1 MRQAMSR
8 VLLTGSAGAVGCAV
22 GRELIRRGH
31 LVRGLD
37 RVPSEGLAEAMVGNV
52 ADPTAVSAAIRGCD
66 CVVHLAA
73 HPDDAPFLEVLL
85 EPNVVG
91 LFTVMNAAREAGVRR
106 VVLASSIQVV
116 GLRGDELARP
126 IPVTEASPGNHY
138 ALTKLWAEE
147 LGALYARRF
156 AMSVL
161 IVRLGW
167 MVRNAREAA
176 HMQRCQRHDLYLS
189 PAEAGRFFALAVEA
203 ESIDFAVVYAVS
215 AAGAAR
221 FDLEPAR
228 RLLGFEPRDRWPKGL
243 DFEVPAEASTP
254 PS

>member
-1 MRQAMSR
+1 MAR
-8 VLLTGSAGAVGCAV
+8 VLLTGSAGAVGRAV
-22 GRELIRRGH
+22 GRELVRRGH
-31 LVRGLD
+31 VVHGLD
-37 RVPSEGLAEAMVGNV
+37 RVPSEGLAEATVGSV
-52 ADPTAVSAAIRGCD
+52 ADPSAVRAAIQGCD

-91 LFTVMNAAREAGVRR
+91 LYTVMNAAREAGVRR
-106 VVLASSIQVV
+106 VVLASSIQVA
-116 GLRGDELARP
+116 GRRGDELVRP

-156 AMSVL
+156 ALSVL
-161 IVRLGW
+161 VVRLGW
-167 MVRNAREAA
+167 MVRDAREAE

-189 PAEAGRFFALAVEA
+189 PADAGRFFALAVEA
-203 ESIDFAVVYAVS
+203 ETIDFAVVYAVS

-221 FDLEPAR
+221 FDMEPAR
-228 RLLGFEPRDRWPKGL
+228 RLLGFEPHDRWPEGL
-243 DFEVPAEASTP
+243 GFEVPAEASAP